1 MYGAAFARVL
11 AAPATPGS
19 LTATMSGA
27 PSPIAAPAAVST
39 TLSAAPSAVQPS
51 GPSASEAAGAAPS
64 DAAGPPPPEA
74 LVAIGADKFVSLS
87 WLPSPA
93 GTILGYNVY
102 RSTEEGSYGSVPVNR
117 SLVTGTEFIDNQE
130 NSTSGADNG
139 TTYYYVVRAVDA
151 EGRLSM
157 PSEGA
162 RARPEGAPVISEIPK
177 VDYGFGESQLS
188 VSGRKVVSLG
198 YTIRTPKN
206 APGVSQLS
214 GAQSQRLDLQQQ
226 LQVRLNGTVGKKIS
240 VDVDYDD
247 TAPDQTRQRLSVVYA
262 GDPQEVFQRAE
273 FGDIRLQLSDTEF
286 TGYDKQLFGVRLQA
300 RLTEKL
306 RATVIATQTQGINA
320 SETFVGQNQRQTV
333 TLPDTSYVSKKYF
346 YISNPDKVKAFGGI
360 KPGSELIYLD
370 DNFKSTDG
378 PTTITVGNHSFDR
391 LYQGVDYSIDYTTGI
406 INFILP
412 NRSIGAGTTI
422 AVGFQYVD
430 STKPGYDVSFTA
442 GPGQPISAADAPSLY
457 SNWDITLRENLDST
471 AGSYPAFRADPLA
484 TTWGDTTVNSRLILD
499 GTVAGLGDAHMVTN
513 LYQLGYRSIV
523 PSSFDSGFAIKVTDS
538 SGNEQANIIAPVL
551 DSDFYDFGNLRILDN
566 PANCPR
572 NTLTPV
578 CPVTVPDPCPPP
590 VWVSPTCRFIPPV
603 REQPFAYDPANLY
616 YGSGGNAYAYGT
628 TSQFSSPRYTISVS
642 FLTRISSYHLKN
654 INVVRGSE
662 HITLDGRILSRD
674 VDYFIDYD
682 FGQITFLRPE
692 QIKFDSRIQVDY
704 EYLPFGGQF
713 QSLLYGGRA
722 QYVVSDKTSLG
733 GTYLSNQ
740 AQAPQDAPSPTAAPK
755 STSIAGVDG
764 HTFLSRQDLS
774 SVVRILPGFEK
785 TVLPLEM
792 EVRGEAARSDINPN
806 IYTQPGVNEQGV
818 AMIDN
823 MEGVDDIISAGPEAA
838 TWFPSAV
845 PQDFHAS
852 NMTKDTRTAQ
862 LSWNTGQGRDT
873 VTLARTLDLDY
884 RGLQTPADWD
894 GLRYVLSPSGID
906 MTNYQYLEL
915 WVQGGDNLVD
925 LAVDLGVLNEDTNG
939 NGKLDTEDAN
949 GDGVLNAGE
958 DTGIPPTPGRD
969 PNPAYW
975 GGPGTLARPGWPGP
989 GGTVLNTE
997 DMNGNGILETADHYF
1012 EYSFTVNWGNSWK
1025 HIKIPLNF
1033 DQPNNTV
1040 IPTTLSDGSG
1050 LDVNFYR
1057 TEGANK
1063 TVVKQIRVWLK
1074 NAGAPYSGQIRIN
1087 DLGVT
1092 GNRWQLRTTPDSGV
1106 LPDPGR
1112 FNVSAI
1118 SKSTAAEYPPLLTF
1132 FVVRATGD
1140 DLNEA
1145 SLKIE
1150 YNLFDAYAG
1159 KDGLGRDQW
1168 GLYYASRSFP
1178 TPINL
1183 LDYQEMRFDIYKE
1196 NVVSNGEF
1204 IFLRAGGDER
1214 NYFQFTV
1221 PLDGIGPGWQT
1232 VTVNLRDDRNRLRV
1246 GTPTLSGA
1254 RQFSFGIVRYDPQSA
1269 NTTESVYINNLRLT
1283 TPQHKVGIARKVNVR
1298 MSTPMGS
1305 TFLIDPNQEILPAN
1319 AGVIVDTTYRELDN
1333 DFRLIDQPTFLG
1345 NDQHHR
1351 TYTSVAQIRRIPKLP
1366 ITLNVNHDDSFVE
1379 SQHRDDPVYFFAP
1392 DRIADTY
1399 TLNMTSDHLAPI
1411 SLGVAANRNE
1421 ETVHFLTGVAGADYA
1436 RVNWSANPTARAPLD
1451 GSFMRIPLGSG
1462 GELTGSARYTKDRW
1476 NYEPTTYFA
1485 NIVDRTNE
1493 TLDEQYSAHTTY
1505 KPFAFLKKIFPMAS
1519 GLSTAPRAQ
1528 YTMSRT
1534 RGIIGSIQ
1542 VVNVANPN
1550 SIVSEHRFQPVT
1562 QEISAGL
1569 DNRLDSLKGLTPSV
1583 NYAGDA
1589 RRDFTL
1595 RNLTTTSRLTSTLDL
1610 RPGDWVKLLNDQSFN
1625 LGYTIE
1631 TGAQYYDIT
1640 QIVGGVQQTVS
1651 SIIDSVPQRD
1661 IWGVNRKNDLL
1672 TTNNSYSQTYIAG
1685 GRLVFWQTIAASPNY
1700 NFRQD
1705 TRLAQSLRTR
1715 TTSTNAGTGL
1725 SLMRGELMDKAFK
1738 VTPLFWMH
1746 PAGPEV
1752 NYSYRKATTF
1762 DFKDQPT
1769 QITEGHNVTGLLPF
1783 TPVKNM
1789 TGSLTYNAD
1798 IAVSHYPVQ
1807 LIKTITRSQRPGV
1820 QLGYTRNAGLEFP
1833 LIWWR
1838 IKLSNLFTIRH
1849 TFTMNFIDNVAVGQ
1863 LTGTKKAQEIQDF
1876 TEFEYE
1882 MLKGISLRFRAQ
1894 YDKVANQT
1902 TPLENFQAYSLF
1914 GTFLFNF

>member
-1 MYGAAFARVL
+1 VGPGSILLYGAALARAL
-11 AAPATPGS
+11 AAPAAPGA
-19 LTATMSGA
+19 LTATLTGTPAPVTTPAALSATLAGA
-27 PSPIAAPAAVST
+27 PP
-39 TLSAAPSAVQPS
+39 AVQAAEPS
-51 GPSASEAAGAAPS
+51 GVPSPDS
-64 DAAGPPPPEA
+64 AGPPPPEA

-102 RSTEEGSYGSVPVNR
+102 RSTEEASYGSVPVNR

-139 TTYYYVVRAVDA
+139 TTYYYMVRAVDA
-151 EGRLSM
+151 EGRLSI

-206 APGVSQLS
+206 TPGVSQLS
-214 GAQSQRLDLQQQ
+214 GSQSQRLDLQQQ

-286 TGYDKQLFGVRLQA
+286 TGYDKQLFGVRLQT

-306 RATVIATQTQGINA
+306 RATIIATQTQGINA
-320 SETFVGQNQRQTV
+320 SETFVGQNQRQEAV
-333 TLPDTSYVSKKYF
+333 LYDNAYVSNKYF
-346 YISNPDKVKAFGGI
+346 YISNPNTVRAHGGI

-370 DNFKSTDG
+370 DNVKATNG
-378 PTTITVGNHSFDR
+378 PTTILGVGSHDFDR
-391 LYQGVDYSIDYTTGI
+391 LYQGVDYSIDYDTGI

-412 NRSIGAGTTI
+412 NRSISGQTTI
-422 AVGFQYVD
+422 AVAFDYVD
-430 STKPGYDVSFTA
+430 NVEVAFAA
-442 GPGQPISAADAPSLY
+442 GHGQSISAADAGSMH
-457 SNWDITLRENLDST
+457 SNWDITAS
-471 AGSYPAFRADPLA
+471 AWPFDPLA
-484 TTWGDTTVNSRLILD
+484 TAWGDTTPNSHLILD
-499 GTVAGLGDAHMVTN
+499 GPGTGLGDAHMVTN
-513 LYQLGYRSIV
+513 WYQLGYRNIV
-523 PSSFDSGFAIKVTDS
+523 PKDFDAGFIIKVVDS
-538 SGNEQANIIAPVL
+538 SGNEVTGIIAPVL
-551 DSDFYDFGNLRILDN
+551 DSDFYDFGILKIRND
-566 PANCPR
+566 PSNCQR
-572 NTLTPV
+572 NALQPG
-578 CPVTVPDPCPPP
+578 CPVVVNPPCPTQTSTNAACPA
-590 VWVSPTCRFIPPV
+590 IPPIQ
-603 REQPFAYDPANLY
+603 EQPFAYNNDAGNSF
-616 YGSGGNAYAYGT
+616 YGPGNNAYSYGT
-628 TSQFSSPRYTISVS
+628 SSKFSSPRYVVKVD

-682 FGQITFLRPE
+682 FGQVTFLRPE

-722 QYVVSDKTSLG
+722 QYVVSDKSSLG
-733 GTYLSNQ
+733 ATYLSNQ

-838 TWFPSAV
+838 TWFPASV
-845 PQDFHAS
+845 PQDFDAS
-852 NMTKDTRTAQ
+852 GMTIQTRTAQ

-873 VTLARTLDLDY
+873 VSLARTLDLDY
-884 RGLQTPADWD
+884 RGLTTSADWD
-894 GLRYVLSPSGID
+894 GLRYVLSPTGID

-915 WVQGGDNLVD
+915 WVHGGDNIVD
-925 LAVDLGVLNEDTNG
+925 LSVDLGVFNEDTNG

-949 GDGVLNAGE
+949 GDGLLNAGE
-958 DTGIPPTPGRD
+958 DTGIPPTTGFSGAKT
-969 PNPAYW
+969 NPAYW
-975 GGPGTLARPGWPGP
+975 GGAGTLARPGWPGP

-997 DMNGNGILETADHYF
+997 DMNGNGVLESTDHYF
-1012 EYSFTVNWGNSWK
+1012 EYRIHVDWGNAWK
-1025 HIKIPLNF
+1025 HVKIPLNF
-1033 DQPNNTV
+1033 DQPTNTV

-1050 LDVNFYR
+1050 KDVNFYK
-1057 TEGANK
+1057 TDGANK
-1063 TVVKQIRVWLK
+1063 TVVKQMRVWLR
-1074 NAGAPYSGQIRIN
+1074 NGGASSSGQIRIN

-1092 GNRWQLRTTPDSGV
+1092 GNRWQLRTTPNSGV

-1118 SKSTAAEYPPLLTF
+1118 SKSIAAEYSPLLSF

-1140 DLNEA
+1140 ELNEA

-1159 KDGLGRDQW
+1159 QDAQGRNQW

-1183 LDYQEMRFDIYKE
+1183 LDYQELRFDIYKE
-1196 NVVSNGEF
+1196 NVASNGEF
-1204 IFLRAGGDER
+1204 LFLRAGGDEI

-1221 PLDGIGPGWQT
+1221 PLDNIGPGWQT
-1232 VTVNLRDDRNRLRV
+1232 VTINLRDDRNRLRV

-1254 RQFSFGIVRYDPQSA
+1254 RQFSFGLVRYDPQAA
-1269 NTTESVYINNLRLT
+1269 NVTESVYINNLRLT

-1305 TFLIDPNQEILPAN
+1305 TYLIDPNQEILPAN
-1319 AGVIVDTTYRELDN
+1319 AGIIVDTTYRELDN

-1379 SQHRDDPVYFFAP
+1379 AQHRDDPVYFFAP
-1392 DRIADTY
+1392 DRIADAY

-1451 GSFMRIPLGSG
+1451 GTLMRIPLGSG
-1462 GELTGSARYTKDRW
+1462 GEVSGSARYTKDRW

-1493 TLDEQYSAHTTY
+1493 TLDEQYVAHTTY

-1528 YTMSRT
+1528 YTLSRT

-1550 SIVSEHRFQPVT
+1550 SIVSQHRFQPVT

-1610 RPGDWVKLLNDQSFN
+1610 RPGDWVKVLNDQSFN

-1672 TTNNSYSQTYIAG
+1672 STSNSYSQTYIAG

-1738 VTPLFWMH
+1738 LTPLFWMH

-1807 LIKTITRSQRPGV
+1807 LIKTVTRSQRPGV

-1894 YDKVANQT
+1894 FDKVANQT
-1902 TPLENFQAYSLF
+1902 TPLENFKAYSLF